1 MSQMT
6 PLDGIFL
13 SLETPE
19 TPATIGG
26 LAILDT
32 STAGGPDKPGQ
43 FDFNHFR
50 DFVAERIALCPRFT
64 WRVREVPFGMDLP
77 YWVDDEALDFNEHVR
92 RAALPSPGGREELSA
107 LAGHLFA
114 MPFDRTRPLWEMYL
128 IEGLSGGRVA
138 LLWKVHH
145 CLMDGVSG
153 AGLMELLF
161 DFSPEPAAR
170 PMIPTGDEAAN
181 AEVASPLAPSWDQML
196 GRTLRNSA
204 TRNYKLAENL
214 FKLASNRS
222 TNTSTDTSATA
233 ISNRD
238 GALDE
243 QPEAKAGETKNVAI
257 PRVCFNGAVGSR
269 RAVAWSSLPIAQLKA
284 VKDQLGVTM
293 NDVILG
299 LTGGAVRNY
308 LIAHDDLP
316 ETALTAIVP
325 VSTRKAND
333 TTVGNQV
340 RDMGVNWATDVADP
354 IERIMKIHQ
363 STVSAKSEVASGDG
377 VNLIEGLA
385 ESLPPAVTSLIT
397 RTGASFPDSIPLT
410 GNAVVSNVRMPS
422 VPFYI
427 AGARIESAI
436 PMSVLAP
443 TQGLNITAISYCDEI
458 YFGITADPRLV
469 TDPWM
474 LAEGTTKSM
483 LELQSAMQ
491 EWSSQVG

>member
-13 SLETPE
+13 SIETPE

-32 STAGGPDKPGQ
+32 SNVGGPGKLGQ

-50 DFVAERIALCPRFT
+50 DFIAERIALCPRFA
-64 WRVREVPFGMDLP
+64 WRVRKVPFGMDLP
-77 YWVDDEALDFNEHVR
+77 YWVEDEALDFNEHVR
-92 RAALPSPGGREELSA
+92 RAALPAPGGREELAA

-114 MPFDRTRPLWEMYL
+114 IPFDRTRPLWEMYL
-128 IEGLSGGRVA
+128 IEGLHGGRVA
-138 LLWKVHH
+138 FMWKVHH

-153 AGLMELLF
+153 AGLMEILF
-161 DFSPEPAAR
+161 DFTPEPASR
-170 PMIPTGDEAAN
+170 PIIPTGDEAIKAQ
-181 AEVASPLAPSWDQML
+181 VASPLAPTWDQML
-196 GRTLRNSA
+196 SRTLRNST

-214 FKLASNRS
+214 FKVASK
-222 TNTSTDTSATA
+222 A
-233 ISNRD
+233 ISNRYI
-238 GALDE
+238 ATNE
-243 QPEAKAGETKNVAI
+243 QPEAEGSQAKSVAI
-257 PRVCFNGAVGSR
+257 PHVCFNGAVSSR

-325 VSTRKAND
+325 VSTRKADD

-340 RDMGVNWATDVADP
+340 RDMGVDWATDVADP
-354 IERIMKIHQ
+354 IERILKIHH
-363 STVSAKSEVASGDG
+363 STMSAKNEVASGDG

-397 RTGASFPDSIPLT
+397 RAGASFPHSVPLT

-422 VPFYI
+422 IPLYI

-469 TDPWM
+469 SDPWM

-483 LELQSAMQ
+483 LDLQSAME